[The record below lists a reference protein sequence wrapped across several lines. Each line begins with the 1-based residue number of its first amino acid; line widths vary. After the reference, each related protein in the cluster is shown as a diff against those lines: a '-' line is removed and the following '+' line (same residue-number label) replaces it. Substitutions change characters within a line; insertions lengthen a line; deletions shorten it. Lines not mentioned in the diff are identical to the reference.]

1 MMLYRKRFIPEE
13 VVPLKDDEIL
23 FADETKIITKWKT
36 LKPRPDFAW
45 GISCYDL
52 QNSYK
57 ISRFLDHNN
66 HLVYYYCDI
75 IEWEKTEDGY
85 LFSDLLAD
93 VIIYPNGVVRVVDLA
108 EIADALDEKK
118 ITEAQAKKALRIL
131 DGLLRRIES
140 EGAEMLFGSLVKEQ

>member
-1 MMLYRKRFIPEE
+1 MLYRKRFIPEE

-108 EIADALDEKK
+108 EIADALDEKN

>member
-1 MMLYRKRFIPEE
+1 MLYRKRFIPEE

-131 DGLLRRIES
+131 DQLLRRIES

>member
-1 MMLYRKRFIPEE
+1 MLYRKRFIPEE

>member
-1 MMLYRKRFIPEE
+1 MLYRKRFIPEE
-13 VVPLKDDEIL
+13 VVPLKDDEIV

-57 ISRFLDHNN
+57 ISRFLDENN

-75 IEWEKTEDGY
+75 MEWEKTEDGY

-131 DGLLRRIES
+131 DRLLRRIES
-140 EGAEMLFGSLVKEQ
+140 EGAEMLFGRLVREL

>member
-140 EGAEMLFGSLVKEQ
+140 EGAEMLFGSLVKDQ

>member
-1 MMLYRKRFIPEE
+1 MLYRKRFIPEE

-131 DGLLRRIES
+131 DRLLRRIES

>member
-66 HLVYYYCDI
+66 HLVYKNTC
-75 IEWEKTEDGY
+75 
-85 LFSDLLAD
+85 
-93 VIIYPNGVVRVVDLA
+93 
-108 EIADALDEKK
+108 
-118 ITEAQAKKALRIL
+118 
-131 DGLLRRIES
+131 
-140 EGAEMLFGSLVKEQ
+140 GS